1 MFQQLCQPDCLRQ
14 DVIFTSRTKV
24 MTRSTAKLIEI
35 ISKAVDL
42 VRRVVAGVNNN
53 TFHFSFF
60 SDSNIRLRSY
70 GIPLANL

>member
-1 MFQQLCQPDCLRQ
+1 
-14 DVIFTSRTKV
+14 